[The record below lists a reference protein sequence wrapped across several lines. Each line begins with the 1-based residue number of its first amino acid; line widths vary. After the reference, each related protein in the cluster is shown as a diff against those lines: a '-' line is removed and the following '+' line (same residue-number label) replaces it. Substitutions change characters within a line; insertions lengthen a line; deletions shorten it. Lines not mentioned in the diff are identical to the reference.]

1 MPENTGVS
9 DAIEVP
15 SEPIVDDSAVAAQL
29 PESEGITEGVADQ
42 TGVEQKEEKVV
53 PVHAVVAERKK
64 WQSKVE
70 ATVAEVEELRRVN
83 QVLLR
88 QVNPQQQAPVAEED
102 PDRFLTVGELKALE
116 KERQETASKET
127 FVTRYNDNLRTA
139 KGKYADFDS
148 VIDNLK
154 TQAMIMPELEGIQA
168 LDSIHTA
175 PYLAYLIG
183 KGLEA
188 EQHGQSPS
196 KILEKV
202 NTNLTRTATLS
213 KATGKTAPN
222 LDEFRRVMNMPDE
235 EFEKEWN
242 KRKGIQ

>member
-70 ATVAEVEELRRVN
+70 ATAAELEELRRVN

-88 QVNPQQQAPVAEED
+88 QVNPQ
-102 PDRFLTVGELKALE
+102 
-116 KERQETASKET
+116 S
-127 FVTRYNDNLRTA
+127 TA
-139 KGKYADFDS
+139 KK
-148 VIDNLK
+148 
-154 TQAMIMPELEGIQA
+154 
-168 LDSIHTA
+168 
-175 PYLAYLIG
+175 
-183 KGLEA
+183 
-188 EQHGQSPS
+188 
-196 KILEKV
+196 
-202 NTNLTRTATLS
+202 
-213 KATGKTAPN
+213 
-222 LDEFRRVMNMPDE
+222 
-235 EFEKEWN
+235 
-242 KRKGIQ
+242 

>member
-15 SEPIVDDSAVAAQL
+15 SEPVVDDSAVAAQL

-42 TGVEQKEEKVV
+42 TGVEQNEEKVV

-70 ATVAEVEELRRVN
+70 ATAAELEELRRVN

-88 QVNPQQQAPVAEED
+88 QVNPQQQQVKEEVD
-102 PDRFLTVGELKALE
+102 PDRFLTVGELEARE
-116 KERQETASKET
+116 RERFEAARQET
-127 FVTRYNDNLRTA
+127 FVNRYNDNLRTA

-154 TQAMIMPELEGIQA
+154 SQAMIMPELEGIQA

-188 EQHGQSPS
+188 EKQSPS

-202 NTNLTRTATLS
+202 NTNLNRTATLS
-213 KATGKTAPN
+213 KANGKTAPH
-222 LDEFRRVMNMPDE
+222 LDELQRVMNMPDE
-235 EFEKEWN
+235 EFERAWN
-242 KRKGIQ
+242 RRKGIQ

>member
-70 ATVAEVEELRRVN
+70 ATAAELEELRRVN

-88 QVNPQQQAPVAEED
+88 QVNPQSPAKKEEVD
-102 PDRFLTVGELKALE
+102 PDRFLTVGELEARE
-116 KERQETASKET
+116 RERQEAARQET
-127 FVTRYNDNLRTA
+127 FVNRYNENLRTA

-168 LDSIHTA
+168 LDTIHTA

-183 KGLEA
+183 KGLL
-188 EQHGQSPS
+188 G
-196 KILEKV
+196 
-202 NTNLTRTATLS
+202 
-213 KATGKTAPN
+213 
-222 LDEFRRVMNMPDE
+222 D
-235 EFEKEWN
+235 
-242 KRKGIQ
+242 